1 MARTKQ
7 VARKS
12 CTLRIQKKKLPTKKT
27 GRKSAQAP
35 CIGVVMGK
43 RFRPGVVAMKEI
55 RKYQRTAENL
65 IKRRPFQR
73 LVRDIVQ
80 TFTNHIRFMRG
91 ALAALQ
97 EAAEAH
103 LVELFEKAY
112 QCSIHAKRVTLMCKD
127 LQLARRVCNVK

>member
-12 CTLRIQKKKLPTKKT
+12 FTVDQKKKNLTAHKI
-27 GRKSAQAP
+27 GRKSAV
-35 CIGVVMGK
+35 CTGVVKAK

-55 RKYQRTAENL
+55 RKYQRTTENL
-65 IKRRPFQR
+65 IKKRPFQR

-80 TFTNHIRFMRG
+80 TFTNDIRFMHG